1 MVRTGRQRRGAAIC
15 HAGPLYTKTLG
26 AKVENVLL
34 ASICADEV
42 AGLMSELS
50 RLDRQE
56 VAAQLSNVVV
66 PSQALPGDS
75 ATFSFMAYPWPR
87 LTQEQREKA
96 VLRERESVSVVV
108 GEGTVRLDLDEFG
121 QINWFYVSGVPVMYR
136 LLRSLN
142 GHIGP

>member
-87 LTQEQREKA
+87 LTQEQRE
-96 VLRERESVSVVV
+96 SVSVVV
-108 GEGTVRLDLDEFG
+108 GEGTVGLDLDEFG